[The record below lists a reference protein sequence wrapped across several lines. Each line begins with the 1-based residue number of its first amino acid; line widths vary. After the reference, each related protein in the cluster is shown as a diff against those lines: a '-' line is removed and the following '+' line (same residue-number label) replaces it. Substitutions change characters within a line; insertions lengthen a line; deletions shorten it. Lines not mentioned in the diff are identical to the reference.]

1 MRLSQADHARV
12 SEAVAAAER
21 ATDGE
26 IVTVVAQKSDAY
38 HDVALH
44 WAVLAMLLVPG
55 VIALVPQGWVDRG
68 LSLFLGWNAEGQRGL
83 LMLLLF
89 AILVTVFL
97 AVRLLLASMGL
108 RMALTPGSTKTRRV
122 HRKAVQLFRST
133 CERKTR
139 GRTGVLIYLSLA
151 EHRAEIVADEAIHNQ
166 VDPDE
171 WGEAMAALVGHAR
184 DGQVAQGMA
193 EAVQLVGEVLA
204 RILPRSAGDTN
215 ELCDRLIEL

>member
-1 MRLSQADHARV
+1 MRLSQADHALV
-12 SEAVAAAER
+12 SEAIAAAEG

-26 IVTVVAQKSDAY
+26 IVTVVAETSDAY

-55 VIALVPQGWVDRG
+55 VLALVPQGWADRG

-83 LMLLLF
+83 MMLLLF
-89 AILVTVFL
+89 AILATVFL
-97 AVRLLLASMGL
+97 AVRLLLASMRL
-108 RMALTPGSTKTRRV
+108 RMALTPGSTRTRRV

-151 EHRAEIVADEAIHNQ
+151 EHRAEIVADEAIHRQ
-166 VDPDE
+166 VDPDV
-171 WGEAMAALVGHAR
+171 WGEAMAVLVTHAR
-184 DGQVAQGMA
+184 EAQVAQGMA
-193 EAVQLVGEVLA
+193 EAVHLVGEVLT